1 MKRLLPSACLLA
13 TLACVSAPEI
23 VVTDRATALEQQASG
38 SFDQLERKLTRT
50 GIVPRPVPLTP
61 EELQALGIQTTLI
74 EGEHGSTDADRMD
87 GLLQRHCIGE
97 GREGLLVDTYKDCK
111 GASDRATRVALVD
124 RVNRARVQLW
134 RWMGTERKD
143 LSADEIRRTWQVIH
157 LKWVVCGAWL
167 QRADGAWEEKKC

>member
-87 GLLQRHCIGE
+87 GLLPSIR
-97 GREGLLVDTYKDCK
+97 
-111 GASDRATRVALVD
+111 
-124 RVNRARVQLW
+124 
-134 RWMGTERKD
+134 
-143 LSADEIRRTWQVIH
+143 SA
-157 LKWVVCGAWL
+157 
-167 QRADGAWEEKKC
+167 